1 MRTARVGGRSVA
13 AVLAVVLV
21 LTGFQWRG
29 VDTVVEAAG
38 QPGQP
43 AQDEF
48 VPMESVP
55 PEDQLPAA
63 PLLVAAYA
71 LLWLAVIGYL
81 WSIWRRMSTV
91 EQELSALSRRSGE
104 S

>member
-1 MRTARVGGRSVA
+1 MRTARVGGRAVVA
-13 AVLAVVLV
+13 ILVVVLV
-21 LTGFQWRG
+21 LAGLLWGG

-38 QPGQP
+38 QP

-48 VPMESVP
+48 VPMETVP

-63 PLLVAAYA
+63 PLLVAAYS
-71 LLWLAVIGYL
+71 LLWLAVFGYM
-81 WSIWRRMSTV
+81 WSIRRRISIV

>member
-1 MRTARVGGRSVA
+1 MRTARVGGRAVV
-13 AVLAVVLV
+13 AVLALVLV
-21 LTGFQWRG
+21 LTGLQWSG
-29 VDTVVEAAG
+29 VDSVVEAAG
-38 QPGQP
+38 QGQP

-48 VPMESVP
+48 VPMETVP

-71 LLWLAVIGYL
+71 LLWLAVFGYV
-81 WSIWRRMSTV
+81 WSISRRMSTV
-91 EQELSALSRRSGE
+91 DQELSALSRRSGE

>member
-48 VPMESVP
+48 V
-55 PEDQLPAA
+55 
-63 PLLVAAYA
+63 AAYA